1 MFFNL
6 HISTKNYNSIK
17 RFLNFFSNQIFVKK
31 LNLIVSKQV
40 FVNKTQKSVF
50 TILKSPHVNK
60 SAQEHF
66 TYYLY
71 SKQFKLQ
78 SYQSFS
84 VLILIKILNYYLFP
98 DVNVKIELFN
108 QQSRF
113 KHNMINKINSDNFCI
128 MKPKSNLQ
136 IYINVLN
143 NYGKL
148 KLKT

>member
-17 RFLNFFSNQIFVKK
+17 RFLNFFSDQIFIKR
-31 LNLIVSKQV
+31 LNLIIFKQT
-40 FVNKTQKSVF
+40 FVNKTQKSFF
-50 TILKSPHVNK
+50 TVLKSPHVNK

-66 TYYLY
+66 VYCLY

-98 DVNVKIELFN
+98 DVNFKIELFN
-108 QQSRF
+108 QQF
-113 KHNMINKINSDNFCI
+113 KFKNNITNKINSDNFCLL
-128 MKPKSNLQ
+128 KTKSSLQ

-148 KLKT
+148 NLKV